1 MLRWTIRSKHS
12 GSPHDRYVPWRTPDA
27 CELAK
32 LTPYYL
38 GVFIANAEGS
48 IVLATYSR
56 IASDFNSLS
65 NASWLAT
72 SYVLA
77 MSVAM
82 PMYGKLS
89 DIFGRSI
96 LLIVASALFA
106 LGKYV
111 AMSPMLKEEVLMLR
125 STALSG
131 VYTATPVVAALY

>member
-1 MLRWTIRSKHS
+1 MLRWTFRSKHS
-12 GSPHDRYVPWRTPDA
+12 GSSHDRYVPWRTPDA

-32 LTPYYL
+32 ITPYYL

-89 DIFGRSI
+89 DIFGRSV
-96 LLIVASALFA
+96 LLIVASGLFA

-111 AMSPMLKEEVLMLR
+111 VRTPLFKNEALMLEP
-125 STALSG
+125 TVLSG
-131 VYTATPVVAALY
+131 VCTATPVGTLLT